1 MTSNIKRFWG
11 GIGGIDTDSDD
22 EVEIDTS
29 ATLTSGALDIS
40 YTEHVS
46 KRQKQH
52 HSTEW
57 NHFGPTVE
65 EHEGKP
71 TRKQVCQMCFPPAI
85 TIATDLTNFYRV
97 HP

>member
-1 MTSNIKRFWG
+1 MSPNIKRVRG

-40 YTEHVS
+40 YTEHLS

-52 HSTEW
+52 HNTERS
-57 NHFGPTVE
+57 PTVE
-65 EHEGKP
+65 EHEAMP
-71 TRKQVCQMCFPPAI
+71 TTKKVCLCQPFPCHR
-85 TIATDLTNFYRV
+85 LNRLL
-97 HP
+97 

>member
-1 MTSNIKRFWG
+1 MSTNVKRVWG

-22 EVEIDTS
+22 EVEIDIS
-29 ATLTSGALDIS
+29 ATLTSDALDIS

-52 HSTEW
+52 HDCRTGW

-65 EHEGKP
+65 AEEHEEP
-71 TRKQVCQMCFPPAI
+71 TRKQVCHPPAI
-85 TIATDLTNFYRV
+85 VIAANYQLL
-97 HP
+97 